1 MSVVPELE
9 PPQEAFKEGGSN
21 NDVAVDGKTKHVVD
35 VWGGHAGGE
44 VVAANNSSEE
54 GKASR
59 EEVFKEGPS
68 EKGNLDGF
76 DEEDDERGRGGR
88 KKLLS
93 FSDEVQQQGG
103 GGGRGKY
110 EEEEMRRRKDS
121 ERRREEEG
129 KKEEEGRKRR
139 EDRRRR
145 SCQVNTGEFSEGTLH

>member
-76 DEEDDERGRGGR
+76 DEEDDDRNESFVIYFIYPIN
-88 KKLLS
+88 KLIQAKLHLS
-93 FSDEVQQQGG
+93 VFLCGI
-103 GGGRGKY
+103 
-110 EEEEMRRRKDS
+110 
-121 ERRREEEG
+121 
-129 KKEEEGRKRR
+129 
-139 EDRRRR
+139 
-145 SCQVNTGEFSEGTLH
+145 